1 MFLTICATTRV
12 AAGGRPGASRLG
24 RLIPRW
30 CAVEWSRGNAV
41 FGNGKVLM
49 SSTIETL
56 ERELGEA
63 QAERESEQRAVV
75 RAENAHEAA
84 CSARDEAWAE
94 GSASDPEVEEL
105 TALVYRRRRQL
116 YDAID
121 RLKAAE
127 GKERRIK
134 SRLMYVLPAE
144 RRRYLSGTVDEEF
157 EELLRA
163 INAAY
168 DDGGEGSL
176 EVSVITSEPGK
187 LDLRGDATWRAL
199 ERLYSGTT
207 RRWVEIQAA
216 KTPGEAE
223 KARVMARQIAY
234 YAGGHVPRVFVGG
247 EEVHPES
254 LSASGRAE
262 PESWRSLVGFDGS
275 KGRLALARITTR
287 RYLDESSVAR
297 LSKRPESLEPVSE
310 IARLYQTM
318 NLTGDEIRWRLEQL
332 VSLRLEVLEA
342 VYDLTGDRR
351 RFSFYEIARA
361 ARLLDGHFP
370 DSGIAAEALAH
381 AVNRSL
387 ETGVPLVDV
396 AYLSVTS
403 GEGF

>member
-1 MFLTICATTRV
+1 VVGEEREGLFV
-12 AAGGRPGASRLG
+12 
-24 RLIPRW
+24 
-30 CAVEWSRGNAV
+30 
-41 FGNGKVLM
+41 

-63 QAERESEQRAVV
+63 QLIRTEQQKAVI

-84 CSARDEAWAE
+84 CAARDDAWAE
-94 GSASDPEVEEL
+94 SEGFATDDEVERL
-105 TALVYRRRRQL
+105 STLVHERRRQL
-116 YDAID
+116 YEAID

-144 RRRYLSGTVDEEF
+144 RRRYLSGAVDGEF
-157 EELLRA
+157 EEFLRA
-163 INAAY
+163 VEAAY
-168 DDGGEGSL
+168 DDGRSPGV
-176 EVSVITSEPGK
+176 EVSVVTEKPGE

-199 ERLYSGTT
+199 ERLYSGTV
-207 RRWVEIQAA
+207 RRWVEIRVGRS
-216 KTPGEAE
+216 PGAAE
-223 KARVMARQIAY
+223 KAGATARQIAY

-247 EEVHPES
+247 EEIQTNS
-254 LSASGRAE
+254 LSASGRTG
-262 PESWRSLVGFDGS
+262 PEVWRPLAGFDGL
-275 KGRLALARITTR
+275 KGRLALARITAR
-287 RYLDESSVAR
+287 RYLDEGSVAR
-297 LSKRPESLEPVSE
+297 LSKRAEALGQVAE

-332 VSLRLEVLEA
+332 ISLRLEVLEA

-351 RFSFYEIARA
+351 RFSFYEVARA

-370 DSGIAAEALAH
+370 DSGVAAEALVR
-381 AVNRSL
+381 AVNRAL

>member
-1 MFLTICATTRV
+1 V
-12 AAGGRPGASRLG
+12 
-24 RLIPRW
+24 
-30 CAVEWSRGNAV
+30 
-41 FGNGKVLM
+41 

-63 QAERESEQRAVV
+63 QLEREGQQRAVM
-75 RAENAHEAA
+75 RAQNAHEAVCA
-84 CSARDEAWAE
+84 ARDDAWAE
-94 GSASDPEVEEL
+94 TEGFGTDDEVERL
-105 TALVYRRRRQL
+105 STLVYQRRREL
-116 YDAID
+116 YEAID

-157 EELLRA
+157 ERLLQAVKYAYARELP
-163 INAAY
+163 
-168 DDGGEGSL
+168 GT
-176 EVSVITSEPGK
+176 EVSVVTEKPGE

-199 ERLYSGTT
+199 ERLYSGTV
-207 RRWVEIQAA
+207 RRWVEIRAGGA
-216 KTPGEAE
+216 PGYAE
-223 KARVMARQIAY
+223 KACAMARQIAY
-234 YAGGHVPRVFVGG
+234 YAGGHVPRVFVAG
-247 EEVHPES
+247 EEIRVRIP
-254 LSASGRAE
+254 LTGYGVAGRE
-262 PESWRSLVGFDGS
+262 GWRPLVGFDGPR
-275 KGRLALARITTR
+275 GRLALARITAR
-287 RYLDESSVAR
+287 RYLDEGSVAR
-297 LSKRPESLEPVSE
+297 LAKREAALAQIAE

-332 VSLRLEVLEA
+332 ISLRLEVLGA
-342 VYDLTGDRR
+342 VYRLTGDRR

-370 DSGIAAEALAH
+370 DPGIAAEALAR
-381 AVNRSL
+381 AVNRAV

>member
-1 MFLTICATTRV
+1 MAV
-12 AAGGRPGASRLG
+12 AGKA
-24 RLIPRW
+24 
-30 CAVEWSRGNAV
+30 
-41 FGNGKVLM
+41 FGV

-63 QAERESEQRAVV
+63 QLVRAEQQKAVI

-84 CSARDEAWAE
+84 CAARDDAWAE
-94 GSASDPEVEEL
+94 SEGFGTDTEVEWL
-105 TALVYRRRRQL
+105 TAMVYERRREL
-116 YDAID
+116 YEAID

-163 INAAY
+163 VEAAY
-168 DDGGEGSL
+168 DDGGEGSP

-207 RRWVEIQAA
+207 RRWVEIRA
-216 KTPGEAE
+216 GEATGETE
-223 KARVMARQIAY
+223 KASVMARQIAY
-234 YAGGHVPRVFVGG
+234 YAGGHVPRVFVGS
-247 EEVHPES
+247 EEVRPES
-254 LSASGRAE
+254 LSASGSVE
-262 PESWRSLVGFDGS
+262 PESWRSLAGFDGP

-297 LSKRPESLEPVSE
+297 LGKRPESLEQISE

-342 VYDLTGDRR
+342 VYELTGDRR

-370 DSGIAAEALAH
+370 DSGIAAEALAR
-381 AVNRSL
+381 AVNRAL

>member
-1 MFLTICATTRV
+1 M
-12 AAGGRPGASRLG
+12 
-24 RLIPRW
+24 
-30 CAVEWSRGNAV
+30 
-41 FGNGKVLM
+41 GKERFWEKREGLVV

-63 QAERESEQRAVV
+63 QLEREKQQKAVIRAQ
-75 RAENAHEAA
+75 NAHEAMCA
-84 CSARDEAWAE
+84 ARDDAWAE
-94 GSASDPEVEEL
+94 SEGFGTDEEVERL
-105 TALVYRRRRQL
+105 SRLVYERRREL
-116 YDAID
+116 YEAID

-157 EELLRA
+157 EEFLRA
-163 INAAY
+163 VEAAY
-168 DDGGEGSL
+168 NESDSPEVQ
-176 EVSVITSEPGK
+176 VSVVTEKPGE

-199 ERLYSGTT
+199 ERLYSGTV
-207 RRWVEIQAA
+207 RRWVEIRTA
-216 KTPGEAE
+216 KDPGSAE
-223 KARVMARQIAY
+223 KAGAMAQQIAY

-247 EEVHPES
+247 DEIRGEDLPAAGSANPE
-254 LSASGRAE
+254 G
-262 PESWRSLVGFDGS
+262 WRPLAGFDGS
-275 KGRLALARITTR
+275 RGRLALARITAR
-287 RYLDESSVAR
+287 RYLDEGSVAR
-297 LSKRPESLEPVSE
+297 LSKRAAALAPIAE

-332 VSLRLEVLEA
+332 ISLRLEVLEA
-342 VYDLTGDRR
+342 VYALTGDKR
-351 RFSFYEIARA
+351 RFSFYEVARA

-370 DSGIAAEALAH
+370 DSGVAAEALVR
-381 AVNRSL
+381 AVRRAL

>member
-1 MFLTICATTRV
+1 
-12 AAGGRPGASRLG
+12 
-24 RLIPRW
+24 
-30 CAVEWSRGNAV
+30 
-41 FGNGKVLM
+41 M

-63 QAERESEQRAVV
+63 QLIRADQQKAVI

-84 CSARDEAWAE
+84 CAARDDAWTESE
-94 GSASDPEVEEL
+94 GFATDDEVERL
-105 TALVYRRRRQL
+105 STLVYERRRQL
-116 YDAID
+116 YEAID

-144 RRRYLSGTVDEEF
+144 RRRYLSGAVDGEF
-157 EELLRA
+157 EEFLRA
-163 INAAY
+163 VEAAY
-168 DDGGEGSL
+168 YDGRSPGI
-176 EVSVITSEPGK
+176 EVSVVTEKPGE

-199 ERLYSGTT
+199 ERLYSGTV
-207 RRWVEIQAA
+207 RRWVEIRAGRS
-216 KTPGEAE
+216 PGAAE
-223 KARVMARQIAY
+223 KAGAMARQVAY

-247 EEVHPES
+247 EEIQTDGPSTGGRTGPE
-254 LSASGRAE
+254 G
-262 PESWRSLVGFDGS
+262 WRPLAGFDGP
-275 KGRLALARITTR
+275 KGRLALARITAR
-287 RYLDESSVAR
+287 RYLDEGSVAR
-297 LSKRPESLEPVSE
+297 LSKRAASLGQIAE

-332 VSLRLEVLEA
+332 ISLRLEVLEA

-351 RFSFYEIARA
+351 RFSFYEVARA

-370 DSGIAAEALAH
+370 DSGVAAEALLR
-381 AVNRSL
+381 AVKRAV